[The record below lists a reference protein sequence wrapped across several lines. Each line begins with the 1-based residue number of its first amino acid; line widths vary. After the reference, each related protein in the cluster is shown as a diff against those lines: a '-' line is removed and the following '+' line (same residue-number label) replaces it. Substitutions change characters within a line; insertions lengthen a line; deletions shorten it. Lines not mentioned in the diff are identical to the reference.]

1 MTFGPSLIRLLY
13 DPRYYEAGWM
23 LGVLAA
29 TLATMPFRLAVQAF
43 LALGM
48 PKIQSNVILVRLVSL
63 YVLAPLGFYF
73 FGLEG
78 ALAMIVF
85 SQFSYLPI
93 IIFYSVKHNLFDLRK
108 ELYFLV
114 WVPIG
119 LLAGKVSALL
129 IGHLL

>member
-1 MTFGPSLIRLLY
+1 
-13 DPRYYEAGWM
+13 
-23 LGVLAA
+23 
-29 TLATMPFRLAVQAF
+29 

-93 IIFYSVKHNLFDLRK
+93 IIFYSVKHDLFDLRK

-119 LLAGKVSALL
+119 LLAGNVSALL